1 MNETEQLHGAASR
14 FSEMKILIV
23 DDELANVALLEDLL
37 SDSGYTQVK
46 SIMDPRLTIQT
57 CAEFEPDVVLLD
69 LRMPHMDGFAV
80 LEALRAKSTGAF
92 LPVIVLTADIDAQ
105 SKYRALRAGAT
116 DYLLKPFDHLE
127 VLLRMG
133 LFMERRRIEYELH
146 HEKKKAEA
154 ASAAKDRFL
163 AMASHELRAPLTPVL
178 LWASGTV
185 QESNLSPDL
194 QGGLEMVCRNV
205 QLEARMID
213 DMLDLTRITRGKLSL
228 HRRLADAHELIGHAI
243 EIVRGEI
250 EARHLNLC
258 LALDAPEHKVR
269 ADSTRLQQVFWNV
282 LRNAC
287 KFAPERGTISV
298 RSFNEEADKICIEIS
313 DSGVGLEPQSLE
325 KIFEAFEQVDSKK
338 DGLGLGLAISK
349 AIMTMHDG
357 TICARS
363 DGLGQGTT
371 FSITLA
377 VEKGTTENDAL
388 TKKADPP
395 K

>member
-14 FSEMKILIV
+14 FSEMKILII

-37 SDSGYTQVK
+37 SNSGYTQVK
-46 SIMDPRLTIQT
+46 SIMDPRLSIQT
-57 CAEFEPDVVLLD
+57 CEEFEPDVVLLD

-146 HEKKKAEA
+146 HEKAKAEA
-154 ASAAKDRFL
+154 ANAAKDRFL

-185 QESNLSPDL
+185 QEPNLGPDL
-194 QGGLEMVCRNV
+194 QDGLEMVCRNV

-228 HRRLADAHELIGHAI
+228 QRGVADSHELIGHAV
-243 EIVRGEI
+243 EIVRSEI
-250 EARHLNLC
+250 DDRHLNLC
-258 LALDAPEHKVR
+258 LALDAQEHKVL

-287 KFAPERGTISV
+287 KFTPEGGTISV
-298 RSFNEEADKICIEIS
+298 RTSNGEADKLCIEIS

-325 KIFEAFEQVDSKK
+325 KIFEAFEQVDSRKE
-338 DGLGLGLAISK
+338 GLGLGLAISK

-377 VEKGTTENDAL
+377 VEKGTSENDELAN
-388 TKKADPP
+388 KAHPP
-395 K
+395 Q

>member
-1 MNETEQLHGAASR
+1 MNQTEQLHGAASR
-14 FSEMKILIV
+14 FSEMKILII
-23 DDELANVALLEDLL
+23 DDELANVALLEDIL

-46 SIMDPRLTIQT
+46 SIMDPRLTMET
-57 CAEFEPDVVLLD
+57 CAQFEPDVVLLD
-69 LRMPHMDGFAV
+69 LRMPYMDGFAV
-80 LEALRAKSTGAF
+80 LEALRANTTGAF

-146 HEKKKAEA
+146 HEKAKAEA

-185 QESNLSPDL
+185 QEPDLSPDL
-194 QGGLEMVCRNV
+194 QDGLQMVCRNV

-228 HRRLADAHELIGHAI
+228 HLRPADAHQLVAHAI
-243 EIVRGEI
+243 EIVRDDI

-258 LALDAPEHKVR
+258 LALDASEYKVR

-287 KFAPERGTISV
+287 KFTPERGTISI
-298 RSFNEEADKICIEIS
+298 RSFNEEPDKICIEIS
-313 DSGVGLEPQSLE
+313 DSGIGIEPQSLG
-325 KIFEAFEQVDSKK
+325 KIFEAFEQVDSNK

-349 AIMTMHDG
+349 AIMTMHGG
-357 TICARS
+357 TIHAHS
-363 DGLGQGTT
+363 DGLGEGTT
-371 FSITLA
+371 FSIRLA
-377 VEKGTTENDAL
+377 IEKGTTENEP
-388 TKKADPP
+388 TNRS
-395 K
+395 